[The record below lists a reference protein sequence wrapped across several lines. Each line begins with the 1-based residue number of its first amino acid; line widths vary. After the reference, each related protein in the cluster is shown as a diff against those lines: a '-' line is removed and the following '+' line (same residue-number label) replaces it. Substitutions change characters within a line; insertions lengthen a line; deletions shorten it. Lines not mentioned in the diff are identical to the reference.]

1 MHIDFYQ
8 TLIVLIFYIGRV
20 VPIPITDIDSKEG
33 ILVRIAASGSTVILK
48 CMSNDNA
55 HNFQYWHLVNK
66 GLIIGPANNY
76 DSAKFRYGILSGNL
90 TIMAVSKQEE
100 GLYECVSR
108 AVKGEDMNIRVVKML
123 VQDNWDDLYQHD
135 YNINLIRILI
145 ALITLV
151 LIAMGAW
158 FVYRIWKDRYR
169 FPSYLQNED
178 DDDDD
183 DESTEELFSQPSTSK
198 SSVKN
203 IVVPSTSTSIVKEP
217 QFDEVDIDTDFKSIL
232 SPSSE
237 K

>member
-20 VPIPITDIDSKEG
+20 VPIPITDIDSKEE